1 MVFVWQMLNQSVL
14 AALPHDAH
22 PMGMLVGSICALSSF
37 HPDANPA
44 LSVHFEFYLVNG
56 TSLKPYYMF
65 CHFCLL
71 NFMLR
76 VPFQLDI
83 VSIR

>member
-1 MVFVWQMLNQSVL
+1 MWDQEVL

-44 LSVHFEFYLVNG
+44 LQVQFHHVFEFSMYAIIFSYHIV
-56 TSLKPYYMF
+56 F
-65 CHFCLL
+65 CPKDGLSVQFSVGMRSVM
-71 NFMLR
+71 NDF
-76 VPFQLDI
+76 D
-83 VSIR
+83 

>member
-1 MVFVWQMLNQSVL
+1 MWEQNVL

-44 LSVHFEFYLVNG
+44 LQVQFIYQI
-56 TSLKPYYMF
+56 
-65 CHFCLL
+65 L
-71 NFMLR
+71 NFLTF
-76 VPFQLDI
+76 VICLD
-83 VSIR
+83 VKNSLV

>member
-1 MVFVWQMLNQSVL
+1 MYLQSSFVDMLWFLFWQMLNQSVL

-44 LSVHFEFYLVNG
+44 LSVHFEFNLLNG
-56 TSLKPYYMF
+56 TSLKP
-65 CHFCLL
+65 
-71 NFMLR
+71 
-76 VPFQLDI
+76 
-83 VSIR
+83 

>member
-1 MVFVWQMLNQSVL
+1 MSNQSVL

-44 LSVHFEFYLVNG
+44 LSVHFEFYLCNG
-56 TSLKPYYMF
+56 TLLK
-65 CHFCLL
+65 L
-71 NFMLR
+71 
-76 VPFQLDI
+76 
-83 VSIR
+83 

>member
-1 MVFVWQMLNQSVL
+1 MMALHLFMLEQDVL

-44 LSVHFEFYLVNG
+44 LKVQHTFE
-56 TSLKPYYMF
+56 M
-65 CHFCLL
+65 
-71 NFMLR
+71 
-76 VPFQLDI
+76 
-83 VSIR
+83 

>member
-1 MVFVWQMLNQSVL
+1 MLNQSVL

-44 LSVHFEFYLVNG
+44 LAVHFKFYLVNG
-56 TSLKPYYMF
+56 T
-65 CHFCLL
+65 LL
-71 NFMLR
+71 E
-76 VPFQLDI
+76 P
-83 VSIR
+83 

>member
-1 MVFVWQMLNQSVL
+1 MMVLRLLMLEQDVL

-44 LSVHFEFYLVNG
+44 LKVHHSY
-56 TSLKPYYMF
+56 
-65 CHFCLL
+65 
-71 NFMLR
+71 
-76 VPFQLDI
+76 
-83 VSIR
+83 

>member
-1 MVFVWQMLNQSVL
+1 MLNQSVL

-44 LSVHFEFYLVNG
+44 LSVHFEFYLCQWDFVEAIIHVLPFLFAN
-56 TSLKPYYMF
+56 LM
-65 CHFCLL
+65 H
-71 NFMLR
+71 R
-76 VPFQLDI
+76 VPFQLI
-83 VSIR
+83 IMSRR

>member
-1 MVFVWQMLNQSVL
+1 MLLSALLWWEQEVL

-44 LSVHFEFYLVNG
+44 LQVFAI
-56 TSLKPYYMF
+56 
-65 CHFCLL
+65 
-71 NFMLR
+71 
-76 VPFQLDI
+76 Q
-83 VSIR
+83 